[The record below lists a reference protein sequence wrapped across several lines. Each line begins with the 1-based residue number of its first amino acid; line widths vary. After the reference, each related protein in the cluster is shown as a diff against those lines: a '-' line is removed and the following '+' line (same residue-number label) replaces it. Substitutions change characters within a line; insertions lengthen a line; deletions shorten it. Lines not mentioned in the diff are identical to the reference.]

1 MQIETWKKALINEI
15 ETAAAW
21 RAERVLA
28 DPDDPRNEK
37 SQKALLDLAE
47 KLKATPDN
55 HAKLNALFREEQEMD
70 NLMRAPAG
78 EPERRYHDAKEE
90 LLQAYGF
97 EQEPF
102 ATVEAFLDHLRAKA
116 DETISEYR
124 LRV

>member
-1 MQIETWKKALINEI
+1 MQFADWKQALVAEI
-15 ETAAAW
+15 EAAASW
-21 RAERVLA
+21 RAERVFA

-47 KLKATPDN
+47 KLKATPQDN
-55 HAKLNALFREEQEMD
+55 AKLNALFKEEQEIAH
-70 NLMRAPAG
+70 LMRAPAG
-78 EPERRYHDAKEE
+78 EPENRYHNAKEE
-90 LLQAYGF
+90 VLQAYGY

-102 ATVEAFLDHLRAKA
+102 ATVEQFLDHLHAKA